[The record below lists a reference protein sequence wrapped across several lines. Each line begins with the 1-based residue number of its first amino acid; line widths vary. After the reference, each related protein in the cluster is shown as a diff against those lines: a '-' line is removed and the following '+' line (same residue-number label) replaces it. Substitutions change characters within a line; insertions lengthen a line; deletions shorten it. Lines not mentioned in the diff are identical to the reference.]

1 MQKRLNRKRTRF
13 TDSVAVSFR
22 TGAAIDVIAEVTKQ
36 NKKDVANA
44 LIWKALQA
52 DPVSLEAVLDAL
64 PQVQPQEAGE
74 RSTIDWGRDA
84 ADMSTDEKD
93 EVLASC
99 ERQSDRITDLLIKIS
114 S

>member
-1 MQKRLNRKRTRF
+1 VQKRLDRDRTRW

-22 TGAAIDVIAEVTKQ
+22 TGAAIDVIAEVTNQ

-64 PQVQPQEAGE
+64 PQVQPQEPTE

-84 ADMSTDEKD
+84 ADMSTEEKD
-93 EVLASC
+93 EVLATC

>member
-1 MQKRLNRKRTRF
+1 VKKRVNRKRTRW
-13 TDSVAVSFR
+13 TDSVALSFR
-22 TGAAIDVIAEVTKQ
+22 TGAAIDVIAEVTEQ

-44 LIWKALQA
+44 LIWKALQS

>member
-1 MQKRLNRKRTRF
+1 MQKRLDRDRTRW

-22 TGAAIDVIAEVTKQ
+22 TGAAIDVIAEVTNQ

-64 PQVQPQEAGE
+64 PQVQPQEPTE

-84 ADMSTDEKD
+84 ADMSTEEKD
-93 EVLASC
+93 EVLATC

>member
-1 MQKRLNRKRTRF
+1 MQKRLDRDRTRW

-22 TGAAIDVIAEVTKQ
+22 TGAAIDVIAEVTNQ

-44 LIWKALQA
+44 LIWKALQS
-52 DPVSLEAVLDAL
+52 DPVSLEAVLDAP
-64 PQVQPQEAGE
+64 PQVQPQEPTE

-84 ADMSTDEKD
+84 ADMSTEEKD
-93 EVLASC
+93 QVLASC

-114 S
+114 R

>member
-1 MQKRLNRKRTRF
+1 MKKRVNRKRTRW
-13 TDSVAVSFR
+13 TDSVALSFR
-22 TGAAIDVIAEVTKQ
+22 TGAAIDVIAEVTEQ

-44 LIWKALQA
+44 LIWKALQS

-74 RSTIDWGRDA
+74 RSKIDWGRDA